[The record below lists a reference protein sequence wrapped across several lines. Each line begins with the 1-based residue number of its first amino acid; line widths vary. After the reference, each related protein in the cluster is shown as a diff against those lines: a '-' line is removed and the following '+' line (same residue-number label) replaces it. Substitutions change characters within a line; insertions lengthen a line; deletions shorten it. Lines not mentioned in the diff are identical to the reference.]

1 MLYHTLLFS
10 FLKTNFLINFLEKM
24 SAATVVSPSPT
35 INTQINNN
43 NDTAEKLSAELH
55 KIAETK

>member
-1 MLYHTLLFS
+1 
-10 FLKTNFLINFLEKM
+10 M
-24 SAATVVSPSPT
+24 SVATVVSPSPT
-35 INTQINNN
+35 INSQINNN